1 MVSEIYGKKVG
12 STQIFSSTGAAIPVT
27 AIEAEPC
34 TIVGIKTDKKDGYS
48 ALRVSFGSVKEKKVN
63 KPTRGIY
70 EKSKLPFRK
79 HLKELKLID
88 KEKEYKTGDQID
100 VSIFKVG
107 DKVKITGISKGKGFS
122 GVIKKY
128 NFHRG
133 PMTHGSHSIRRP
145 GAAGMCATPSKIQKG
160 KKMPGRMGGRTVTVP
175 PTEIIDII
183 TEQNLI
189 MVKGGVPGPSGNIV
203 LLKKV

>member
-12 STQIFSSTGAAIPVT
+12 STQIFNSTGAAIPVT

-34 TIVGIKTDKKDGYS
+34 TVVGIKTDEKDGYS
-48 ALRVSFGSVKEKKVN
+48 ALRVSFGAVKEKKVN
-63 KPTRGIY
+63 KPARGVY
-70 EKSKLPFRK
+70 EKARLPVRK
-79 HLKELKLID
+79 YLKELKLTGED
-88 KEKEYKTGDQID
+88 KELKPGDQID

-107 DKVKITGISKGKGFS
+107 DRVKITGTSKGKGFS

-133 PMTHGSHSIRRP
+133 PMTHGSHNIRRP

-160 KKMPGRMGGRTVTVP
+160 KKMPGRMGGKVVTVP

-183 TEQNLI
+183 AEQNLI

-203 LLKKV
+203 LLRKV